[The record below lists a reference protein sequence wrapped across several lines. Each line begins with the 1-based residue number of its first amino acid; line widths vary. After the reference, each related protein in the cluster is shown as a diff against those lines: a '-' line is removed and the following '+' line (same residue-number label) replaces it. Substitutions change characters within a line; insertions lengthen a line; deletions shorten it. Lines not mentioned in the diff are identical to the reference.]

1 MSGHV
6 TFIGAGPGEA
16 DLITVRGLRALQAAD
31 VVLHDALIDPSLLDG
46 LRGELVNVGK
56 RCGRHCMTQDEINAA
71 LAEQALAGKRVA
83 RLKGGDPSVL
93 ARLGEE
99 AMHLGERGV
108 SFDVVPGVSS
118 VTAAAGF
125 AGIPLTHRGTADS
138 FCVLTA
144 HLKDDERAFSVPAWD
159 PNRTL
164 VLLMGLKTTP
174 QWSAQMLELG
184 YPDDTPVAFV
194 ASAATERQ
202 QVLIADVASAAL
214 AVADSELKPPAIA
227 IVGGVVKLHE
237 ELNWFESTGESDQSA
252 GSAA

>member
-6 TFIGAGPGEA
+6 TFLGSGPGEA

-31 VVLHDALIDPSLLDG
+31 VVMHDALIDTTLLDG
-46 LRGELVNVGK
+46 LKAEIVNVGK
-56 RCGRHCMTQDEINAA
+56 RCGRHSMQQEQINETI
-71 LAEQALAGKRVA
+71 AEQALAGHRVV

-99 AMHLGERGV
+99 ALHVAARGV
-108 SFDVVPGVSS
+108 SFDIVPGVSS
-118 VTAAAGF
+118 VTAAGGF
-125 AGIPLTHRGTADS
+125 AGIPLTHRGIADS

-144 HLKDDERAFSVPAWD
+144 HKKDEERSFSIPNYD
-159 PNRTL
+159 PSRTI
-164 VLLMGLKTTP
+164 VLLMGLLTTP
-174 QWSAQMLELG
+174 QWSEQMIELG
-184 YPDDTPVAFV
+184 YPDHTPVAFV

-202 QVLIADVASAAL
+202 QVLIADLASAPL
-214 AVADSELKPPAIA
+214 AVRDSDIRPPAIA

-237 ELNWFESTGESDQSA
+237 KLKWFEPSSEAGQNA